1 MLWQDDN
8 RPYVRALYGLDE
20 SGTRLRSTYWGI
32 PEEPAEEFA
41 TPPAA
46 TPAGGEP
53 AAPSTPA
60 AEDANA
66 ASTATQP
73 ERPGRTALYARS
85 LLAIIPWFIWLLAVA
100 GIPGR
105 RRAPVDEL
113 LFTMPLII
121 TSIIVARIVGADPRT
136 QLFIVPVVIFYA
148 ARGVYHIGNAI
159 ERHAAGT
166 ELRRGF
172 VTGVAT
178 AVTAIALLSTVTHW
192 VYMGIS
198 MGSPHH
204 TVGAAN
210 HALGEA
216 LETIVP
222 ADEPVMSWHPATALY
237 ADREWRVLPYAP
249 FVDIIRYAN
258 AIDTEYIVFS
268 AFYPGSQ
275 HVKGLERDHLVL
287 RVPPDAPRSPG
298 QWQIE
303 MAESHSSHVLGRL
316 RYSVPA
322 VDGEQR

>member
-1 MLWQDDN
+1 
-8 RPYVRALYGLDE
+8 V
-20 SGTRLRSTYWGI
+20 S
-32 PEEPAEEFA
+32 
-41 TPPAA
+41 
-46 TPAGGEP
+46 
-53 AAPSTPA
+53 STPA
-60 AEDANA
+60 AEDSSA
-66 ASTATQP
+66 ASTASGAAARPTVPVGPIEPARVEVTAPAQTAAEAATQP
-73 ERPGRTALYARS
+73 VRPGRSALYARS

-105 RRAPVDEL
+105 RRAPVEEL

-148 ARGVYHIGNAI
+148 ARGVYHIGDAI

-178 AVTAIALLSTVTHW
+178 AVAAIALLSTVTHW

-210 HALGEA
+210 HALGDA
-216 LETIVP
+216 LKTIVP

-258 AIDTEYIVFS
+258 AIGTEYIVLS

-275 HVKGLERDHLVL
+275 HVKGLGRDHLVL
-287 RVPPDAPRSPG
+287 RVPPDAPPSPG
-298 QWQIE
+298 QWQVE

-322 VDGEQR
+322 ADGEQR

>member
-1 MLWQDDN
+1 
-8 RPYVRALYGLDE
+8 
-20 SGTRLRSTYWGI
+20 
-32 PEEPAEEFA
+32 
-41 TPPAA
+41 
-46 TPAGGEP
+46 
-53 AAPSTPA
+53 
-60 AEDANA
+60 
-66 ASTATQP
+66 
-73 ERPGRTALYARS
+73 
-85 LLAIIPWFIWLLAVA
+85 
-100 GIPGR
+100 
-105 RRAPVDEL
+105 
-113 LFTMPLII
+113 MPLLI
-121 TSIIVARIVGADPRT
+121 TSVIVARIVGADPRT
-136 QLFIVPVVIFYA
+136 QLLIVPVVIFYA
-148 ARGVYHIGNAI
+148 ARGVHHLGDAI
-159 ERHAAGT
+159 QRHAAGA

-210 HALGEA
+210 HAVGAA

-249 FVDIIRYAN
+249 FADIIRYAT
-258 AIDTEYIVFS
+258 ASGTEYIVFS

-287 RVPPDAPRSPG
+287 RVPPDASPSPA

-303 MAESHSSHVLGRL
+303 MVESHSSHVLGRL

-322 VDGEQR
+322 PDGERRCARIRAARTS